1 MATSAPMLDI
11 APAPLALPK
20 SIRKRARG
28 LLDQQLWNF
37 GCDARNSAGNLLL
50 DFGFHRNRPA
60 TFGLGSTAY
69 SLNIADPETYLV
81 VWGFGAFAGYRHE
94 GVFLRR
100 FNFKPMLASIRE
112 PVIHVHLPKNI
123 RARSLT
129 TGTFCKTRRQQLG
142 ELLQTFARYEQWVSG
157 THGAGYR
164 ESCLRE
170 RTPRARRES
179 VPPTQVAEAWR
190 EIASHLV
197 GAVVP

>member
-1 MATSAPMLDI
+1 MATSALMLEK
-11 APAPLALPK
+11 APAPFALPK
-20 SIRKRARG
+20 PLRKRARG

-37 GCDARNSAGNLLL
+37 GCDARNTAGNLLL

-69 SLNIADPETYLV
+69 SLNGADFETYLV
-81 VWGFGAFAGYRHE
+81 IWGFGVFAGNRHE

-100 FNFKPMLASIRE
+100 FNFKPMLASIKE
-112 PVIHVHLPKNI
+112 PVIQVHLPKSI

-129 TGTFCKTRRQQLG
+129 TCTFGQTRREQLG
-142 ELLQTFARYEQWVSG
+142 ELLQTFARYELWVSG

-164 ESCLRE
+164 EACLRE
-170 RTPRARRES
+170 RPSRARRES

-190 EIASHLV
+190 EIASYLDGPV
-197 GAVVP
+197 LP